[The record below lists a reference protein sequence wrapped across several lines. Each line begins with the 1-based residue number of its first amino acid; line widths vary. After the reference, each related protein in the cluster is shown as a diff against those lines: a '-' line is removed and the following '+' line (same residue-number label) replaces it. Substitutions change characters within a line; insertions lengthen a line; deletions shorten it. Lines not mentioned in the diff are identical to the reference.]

1 MNNEIA
7 ISNLMNRIN
16 QLSEKVDVDNLIKN
30 IDSVNDF
37 DAKKDKDS
45 FSELMADT
53 LQEINKQ
60 QRKASDMGTEYQ
72 MGNKEIDTAELMI
85 QIQKSRLAFEALNQF
100 RNQAVSAYQDI
111 MNMQV

>member
-1 MNNEIA
+1 MNNDIA
-7 ISNLMNRIN
+7 ISNLMNQIN
-16 QLSEKVDVDNLIKN
+16 QLSEKVNVDNLISN
-30 IDSVNDF
+30 IDSVNNSNV
-37 DAKKDKDS
+37 KKDSES

-72 MGNKEIDTAELMI
+72 LGNKEIDTAELMI
-85 QIQKSRLAFEALNQF
+85 QIQKSRVAFEALNQF